1 MPEAAPART
10 PAQRNAAAVRALKRA
25 DPRLGAW
32 IAKVGPCSL
41 APYTDGT
48 HFDYLVEAIVYQQ
61 LSGKAAAT
69 IHGRY
74 LALYGRRPHEP
85 THLLTL
91 PDEALRGAGLSRG
104 KMASIR
110 DLADRITTGR
120 LPLHELDT
128 MDDEAAITYLSS
140 VRGIGRWTA
149 QMVLMFRLGR
159 PDVVAD
165 LDLGIQKGIK
175 KIYNLRTLPKPDRVM
190 KIAAAWAPYRTI
202 ASWYCWR
209 VLEID

>member
-1 MPEAAPART
+1 MPTPRRT
-10 PAQRNAAAVRALKRA
+10 AAQRNATAVRHLKRV
-25 DPRLGAW
+25 DPKLGVW
-32 IAKVGPCSL
+32 ITRCGPCPL
-41 APYTDGT
+41 EPNTDGT
-48 HFDYLVEAIVYQQ
+48 HFDHLVRSIVYQQ

-74 LALYGRRPHEP
+74 RALYGNEPHEAE
-85 THLLTL
+85 HLLTL
-91 PDEALRGAGLSRG
+91 SDEQLRGAGLSRG

-110 DLADRITTGR
+110 DLATRITTGQ
-120 LPLHELDT
+120 LPLHQLDA
-128 MDDEAAITYLSS
+128 MGDEEAITYLSS

-159 PDVVAD
+159 PDVIAE
-165 LDLGIQKGIK
+165 LDLGVQKGIQ
-175 KIYNLRTLPKPDRVM
+175 KIYKLRSLPKPDRVV
-190 KIAAAWAPYRTI
+190 KIAAAWAPHRTI

>member
-1 MPEAAPART
+1 
-10 PAQRNAAAVRALKRA
+10 
-25 DPRLGAW
+25 
-32 IAKVGPCSL
+32 
-41 APYTDGT
+41 
-48 HFDYLVEAIVYQQ
+48 
-61 LSGKAAAT
+61 
-69 IHGRY
+69 
-74 LALYGRRPHEP
+74 
-85 THLLTL
+85 
-91 PDEALRGAGLSRG
+91 
-104 KMASIR
+104 MASIR

-175 KIYNLRTLPKPDRVM
+175 KIYNLRTLPKPDRVVT
-190 KIAAAWAPYRTI
+190 IAAAWAPYRTI